1 MIAMVDGES
10 HLASGVEKECR
21 DTTQENFSEREEEL
35 NLWSEDH
42 VIYLEKQIEND
53 QDIPLPKASV
63 L

>member
-10 HLASGVEKECR
+10 HLASGAETECR

-42 VIYLEKQIEND
+42 VTYLEKQIEND
-53 QDIPLPKASV
+53 QDIP
-63 L
+63 